1 MPARREPAPRKP
13 ARRKRA
19 APDPIPRLA
28 RRLACHQALYDPAQE
43 PRNGSRWLKPLQAWQ
58 AERLERSFAGFL
70 ADPARRPAARFF
82 LTDLYGDHDFSR
94 RDADIARVIPMMQ
107 KLLPAA
113 LLKTVADGIELGALT
128 HAFDLRMAE
137 AMETLAARKRSVTAD
152 LYARA
157 YREVGH
163 PCLRAH
169 QIALID
175 EVGQGLWAALRM
187 HGVGALL
194 KISRVPARA
203 MGFGELQ
210 GFLERGFD
218 AFGQLGDAK
227 PFLADIRANETRVMQ
242 RLFAGDADPFRE

>member
-1 MPARREPAPRKP
+1 MPP
-13 ARRKRA
+13 RRKREPVRRTQ
-19 APDPIPRLA
+19 APRDPIPRLA
-28 RRLACHQALYDPAQE
+28 RRLACHQALYDPLRE
-43 PRNGSRWLKPLQAWQ
+43 PRNASPWLKPLQAWQ
-58 AERLERSFAGFL
+58 AQRLERSFAGFL

-82 LTDLYGDHDFSR
+82 LTDLYGEHDFSR

-113 LLKTVADGIELGALT
+113 LLKTVADGIELAALT

-137 AMETLAARKRSVTAD
+137 ALAALAGRKRRVDAD

-157 YREVGH
+157 YREVGR
-163 PCLRAH
+163 PRLRAR

-187 HGVGALL
+187 HGVGTLL
-194 KISRVPARA
+194 KVSRLPARA

-210 GFLERGFD
+210 GFLERGFE

-227 PFLADIRANETRVMQ
+227 PFLADIRASETRVMQ
-242 RLFAGDADPFRE
+242 GLFAGDPDPFRR

>member
-1 MPARREPAPRKP
+1 MPARRKP
-13 ARRKRA
+13 SRRQRA
-19 APDPIPRLA
+19 APDPVPRLV
-28 RRLACHQALYDPAQE
+28 RRLACHQALYDPRRE
-43 PRNGSRWLKPLQAWQ
+43 PRNASRWLKPLQAWQ
-58 AERLERSFAGFL
+58 AQRLERSFARFL
-70 ADPARRPAARFF
+70 DDPSRRPAAHFF
-82 LTDLYGDHDFSR
+82 LADLYGAHDFSR

-128 HAFDLRMAE
+128 HAFDLRMAAALE
-137 AMETLAARKRSVTAD
+137 ALAGRKRTIDAA

-157 YREVGH
+157 YREVGR
-163 PCLRAH
+163 PRLRAR

-203 MGFGELQ
+203 MGCGELQ

-227 PFLADIRANETRVMQ
+227 PFLADIRASETRVMQ
-242 RLFAGDADPFRE
+242 GLFAGDADPFGGD